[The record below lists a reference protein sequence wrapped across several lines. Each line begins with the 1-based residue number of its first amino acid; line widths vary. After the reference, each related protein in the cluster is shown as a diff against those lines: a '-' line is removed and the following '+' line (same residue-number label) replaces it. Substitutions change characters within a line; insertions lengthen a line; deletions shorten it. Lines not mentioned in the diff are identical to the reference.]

1 MGLDFPLRIGNARSE
16 VLTTLALAAP
26 LLPSMILANLT
37 GPIIQ
42 LQAAQLG
49 EGMVAAYGYAFRL
62 HSALSQTLVVGLSTV
77 LLPHLAALWSRG
89 ETAEIAVLF
98 RRLARWTVPIVAYL
112 CVGIFLMGETTTKI
126 LFQRGAFAAANTE
139 QVSWLWILLSLSL
152 LPSAFGTFV
161 AKLCQALRGTGSVFA
176 SAAILFAVTWVV
188 AHLGVFAAS
197 IDVVVCA
204 SAAAYLATLCFWL
217 AWLNRHIDGKPVLA
231 DIASASLRTAVI
243 LIPAALAE
251 SWVHTYTSN
260 LPDFPALILRAAA
273 FSTAALVL
281 LVATRSHL
289 WFTDRH
295 LDVRSQRK
303 QTE

>member
-1 MGLDFPLRIGNARSE
+1 MREARVS
-16 VLTTLALAAP
+16 TTLALAAP

-49 EGMVAAYGYAFRL
+49 EGLVAAYGYAFRL

-161 AKLCQALRGTGSVFA
+161 AKLCQALRGTGSVLA
-176 SAAILFAVTWVV
+176 SAADPVCGHLDRRASRSICRKHRRRRVRQCGGLSGNALLLAGLAQPAYRRQIGPRRHRVGV
-188 AHLGVFAAS
+188 APDRRHPHPGGPRRKLGPYLHRRPAGLPGIDPPRRGIQRGGAAPS
-197 IDVVVCA
+197 RRD
-204 SAAAYLATLCFWL
+204 T
-217 AWLNRHIDGKPVLA
+217 
-231 DIASASLRTAVI
+231 IASLVHRSASRRAI
-243 LIPAALAE
+243 AARR
-251 SWVHTYTSN
+251 
-260 LPDFPALILRAAA
+260 D
-273 FSTAALVL
+273 
-281 LVATRSHL
+281 
-289 WFTDRH
+289 
-295 LDVRSQRK
+295 
-303 QTE
+303 TE

>member
-1 MGLDFPLRIGNARSE
+1 
-16 VLTTLALAAP
+16 
-26 LLPSMILANLT
+26 
-37 GPIIQ
+37 
-42 LQAAQLG
+42 
-49 EGMVAAYGYAFRL
+49 
-62 HSALSQTLVVGLSTV
+62 
-77 LLPHLAALWSRG
+77 
-89 ETAEIAVLF
+89 
-98 RRLARWTVPIVAYL
+98 
-112 CVGIFLMGETTTKI
+112 MGETTTKI

-188 AHLGVFAAS
+188 AYLGVFAAS

-295 LDVRSQRK
+295 LDVRSQRR